1 MENEQIEIGVSD
13 RRLVVRPIGHVTAK
27 LCQVLKTRL
36 FSQLDAAG
44 VEQIEFDMSAC
55 KYMDSTFLGLL
66 LLIEK
71 SARAHGFEPVTMHQT
86 NDVCRSL
93 LSTMG
98 MERKFIFT
106 DTPSGECK
114 RLEILSAP
122 RDVSAQFLLETHREL
137 SQLSPENEEKFRL
150 LTTLLEKSEGNNRHL

>member
-1 MENEQIEIGVSD
+1 MENEQIEIGISD
-13 RRLVVRPIGHVTAK
+13 RRLIVRPIGHMTAK

-36 FSQLDAAG
+36 FSQMDAAG
-44 VEQIEFDMSAC
+44 VEKIEFDMSAC

-66 LLIEK
+66 VLIEK
-71 SARAHGFEPVTMHQT
+71 SARAHGLETVTMHQV

-106 DTPSGECK
+106 DTSSGECK
-114 RLEILSAP
+114 RLEIISAP
-122 RDVSAQFLLETHREL
+122 RDISAQFLLETHRAL

-150 LTTLLEKSEGNNRHL
+150 LTSLLENSDESDRS

>member
-1 MENEQIEIGVSD
+1 MENVQIEIGVSD
-13 RRLVVRPIGHVTAK
+13 RRLFVRPIGHVTAK

-36 FSQLDAAG
+36 FSLIETAG
-44 VEQIEFDMSAC
+44 FEQIEFDMSAC

-66 LLIEK
+66 LLLEK
-71 SARAHGFEPVTMHQT
+71 SARAHGFKPVTMHQT

-98 MERKFIFT
+98 MERKFIFI
-106 DTPSGECK
+106 DTPCGEYK
-114 RLEILSAP
+114 RLDTLAAP

-137 SQLSPENEEKFRL
+137 AQLSPENEEKFRL
-150 LTTLLEKSEGNNRHL
+150 LTSLLEKSEENDRRL

>member
-13 RRLVVRPIGHVTAK
+13 RRLFVRPIGHVTAK

-36 FSQLDAAG
+36 FSLIETAG
-44 VEQIEFDMSAC
+44 FEQIEFDMSAC

-66 LLIEK
+66 LLLEK
-71 SARAHGFEPVTMHQT
+71 SARAHGFKPVTMHQT

-98 MERKFIFT
+98 MERKFIFI
-106 DTPSGECK
+106 DTPCGEYK
-114 RLEILSAP
+114 RLDTLAAP

-137 SQLSPENEEKFRL
+137 AQLSPENEEKFRL
-150 LTTLLEKSEGNNRHL
+150 LTSLLEKSEENDRRL

>member
-1 MENEQIEIGVSD
+1 MENEQIEIGISD

-36 FSQLDAAG
+36 FSQMDAAG
-44 VEQIEFDMSAC
+44 VKQIEFDMSAC

-71 SARAHGFEPVTMHQT
+71 SARAHGFEPITMHQT

-98 MERKFIFT
+98 MERKFIFA
-106 DTPSGECK
+106 DIPCGACK

-150 LTTLLEKSEGNNRHL
+150 LTTLLEKSEGSDRRP